1 MWITF
6 FLFLEINFIN
16 FIWIDSKKCYNDN
29 GDSMLLNVKDT
40 DVNYVRYGKEN
51 SQAIVYLH
59 GWGQNIQMMKPV
71 ADPFQD
77 KFDIVILDLPGYG
90 QSSEPKYA
98 WTVYE
103 YVEFLKEFLEKLKIK
118 KPILVGHSF
127 GGKISLLYASKYEVE
142 KLVLFG
148 SPFKK
153 EIEKL
158 SLKTKTLKALKK
170 VPLINKFEDFAKK
183 HIGSTDYR
191 NASKIMRE
199 ILVLTVNLDITEEVK
214 KIKAPT
220 FIIWGSLDEAVDV
233 ERAYELEKLIPD
245 AGLAVYDNC
254 THYAYLENLKQTINI
269 MDSFLNN

>member
-1 MWITF
+1 
-6 FLFLEINFIN
+6 
-16 FIWIDSKKCYNDN
+16 
-29 GDSMLLNVKDT
+29 MLLNIKDT
-40 DVNYVRYGKEN
+40 DVNYIRYGKKDGK
-51 SQAIVYLH
+51 SIIYLH
-59 GWGQNIQMMKPV
+59 GWGQNIEMMKPV

-77 KFDIVILDLPGYG
+77 KFDIVIIDLPGYG
-90 QSSEPKYA
+90 QSLEPKYA
-98 WTVYE
+98 WTVYD
-103 YVEFLKEFLEKLKIK
+103 YVDFLKEFLEKLKIE

-142 KLVLFG
+142 KLILFG
-148 SPFKK
+148 SPYKQ
-153 EIEKL
+153 EITKM

-170 VPLINKFEDFAKK
+170 VPVINKFEDFAKK
-183 HIGSTDYR
+183 HIGSIDYR

-245 AGLAVYDNC
+245 AGLVVYDNC
-254 THYAYLENLKQTINI
+254 THYAYLENLNQTINI

>member
-1 MWITF
+1 
-6 FLFLEINFIN
+6 
-16 FIWIDSKKCYNDN
+16 
-29 GDSMLLNVKDT
+29 MLLNVKDT

-90 QSSEPKYA
+90 QSGEPKYA
-98 WTVYE
+98 WTVYD